1 MNKTTGLAL
10 ATAAAALFASGA
22 SLKEETPAPGSEAPG
37 IEAKVRCDRVNKCG
51 GLSQCKTPANAG
63 GKGQNKCAAQGML
76 FLTRAE
82 CEAARGTPLDPAD
95 PIK

>member
-10 ATAAAALFASGA
+10 ATAAAALFASA
-22 SLKEETPAPGSEAPG
+22 TSLAEKTPAGGS
-37 IEAKVRCDRVNKCG
+37 EAKVRCDRVNKCG

-82 CEAARGTPLDPAD
+82 CEAAGGNVLDPAD
-95 PIK
+95 PVK

>member
-10 ATAAAALFASGA
+10 ATAAAALFASGTTSA
-22 SLKEETPAPGSEAPG
+22 EKTPAAGS
-37 IEAKVRCDRVNKCG
+37 EAKVRCDRVNKCG

-82 CEAARGTPLDPAD
+82 CEAARGTPLDSAD